1 MPDCILL
8 DIPRQVYVAG
18 GGVQGTVQLHFPL
31 IQDQQIEEVH
41 VKLRGSA
48 YTYVPTGQFRGRV
61 H

>member
-1 MPDCILL
+1 MPDCIVL
-8 DIPRQVYVAG
+8 DVPRQVYVAG
-18 GGVQGTVQLHFPL
+18 GSVQGTVQLHFPL

-48 YTYVPTGQFRGRV
+48 YTYVPRGQFHGRV